1 MRYADTWSPD
11 EPLGTEVFEQA
22 DEAAS
27 EGERLDPELAEASQL
42 DPELEPSTVV
52 DELELEEIG
61 VEFDDPEMIAT
72 LSGGMDDP
80 DGVGSPR
87 PGQPAAEGGAE
98 EPA

>member
-1 MRYADTWSPD
+1 MRDADTWSPD

-27 EGERLDPELAEASQL
+27 EQERLDPELAEASQL
-42 DPELEPSTVV
+42 DTDLEPSTVV

-61 VEFDDPEMIAT
+61 VELDDPEMIAT

-80 DGVGSPR
+80 DGVGGPR
-87 PGQPAAEGGAE
+87 PGTSTPEGNEE

>member
-1 MRYADTWSPD
+1 MGDADTWSPD
-11 EPLGTEVFEQA
+11 EPQGTEVFEQA
-22 DEAAS
+22 DEATS
-27 EGERLDPELAEASQL
+27 EEERLDPELAEASQL

-61 VEFDDPEMIAT
+61 VELDDPEMIAT

-80 DGVGSPR
+80 DGVGGPR
-87 PGQPAAEGGAE
+87 PGRSAAEGSEG